1 MVSGQPT
8 GMADVELEGV
18 DELSAGVFR
27 AFLTALRLYR
37 QLMMRSLGEHQAH
50 PGQAICLHVLSA
62 NDGITQRDLAGAL
75 RVSPPTL
82 SRMLGTLEKSGLV
95 ERRPDQTD
103 QRLTR
108 VFFTD
113 DGRVFEKEMRL
124 VTAANVRETVATL
137 PEDDRRELERLL
149 LELAQAMA
157 RAVEGRGGAA
167 AASAAASEPRP

>member
-1 MVSGQPT
+1 MVTVQPA
-8 GMADVELEGV
+8 GMGHVELEGV

-37 QLMMRSLGEHQAH
+37 QLTIRSLGEHQAH
-50 PGQAICLHVLSA
+50 PGQAICLHLLSA
-62 NDGITQRDLAGAL
+62 NDGVTQRDLAAAL
-75 RVSPPTL
+75 HVAPPTL
-82 SRMLGTLEKSGLV
+82 SRMLGSLEKSGLV
-95 ERRPDQTD
+95 ERRPDAAD

-157 RAVEGRGGAA
+157 RAVEARSGAA
-167 AASAAASEPRP
+167 AEAAGEPRA